1 MKLKEI
7 LAGLCL
13 AVIVLMLNAC
23 ADSKL
28 EKLVEELGKECPI
41 QMGTVGEV
49 TSFMLE
55 DGNLVVDYEIDE
67 SFINLE
73 ALDNNPE
80 LLKDNAVLMCK
91 NATGGLQTVLS
102 LLVEEDAGWVLK
114 YKGKSTGKE
123 LSISLDAKEIK
134 EAMESTEED
143 RNPMELLK
151 QQVEITNVQ
160 FPMKVDQGMTITKLT
175 IEGWYVVYNVEIDE
189 SLYSIEAIASS
200 LTEVKENIVA
210 ELDKT
215 DPAIQSFLE
224 ACKRA
229 NKGVA
234 YKYIGKDSG
243 KSCMVKIPASEL

>member
-143 RNPMELLK
+143 RNPIELLK